1 MGTGARIE
9 EVLGT
14 EIDDIQVRPG
24 PFPPGHHRHP
34 GRRRDQAQAG
44 RPVAPYDREEGTGP
58 GGGSGMMAAG
68 IDQGT
73 GFFTMAVTTAAGRV
87 VETEG
92 DADEIHDWLIEFGKA
107 ITLVPVDIHELTE
120 TELNSMPGFWSSP
133 GA

>member
-1 MGTGARIE
+1 
-9 EVLGT
+9 
-14 EIDDIQVRPG
+14 
-24 PFPPGHHRHP
+24 
-34 GRRRDQAQAG
+34 
-44 RPVAPYDREEGTGP
+44 
-58 GGGSGMMAAG
+58 MMAAG